1 MSRDLHW
8 LHLVV
13 SGRTTE
19 LAQWGEDKWRGLSAR
34 AEEEGV
40 EGLFYQ
46 RCRAAG
52 IPLPADIEE
61 NFQVVYR
68 ETAEQNFVALEE
80 LREVLEGLQEDSAA
94 PLVLPGASLLALYP
108 DLGCRPMDDIDIL
121 VPPGSGTRLKEG
133 LQRCGFASPARHD
146 ELFVR
151 GRLTLDLHDD
161 LLNCGRI
168 GSRRHAGWM
177 EPGEVW
183 CDRREVRVEGI
194 PMIVMCREDM
204 VLFTAVHA
212 LRHCFGRFTWFV
224 DLHFLVQE
232 PLDWECLRGKAE
244 RYRLERPLLYGLRF
258 LRDWLQVELPERGL
272 EWLEA
277 IRLPPLEERLM
288 DRAFVD
294 RSRGEWGDLLWSFSA
309 TSRWRQCLFLAE
321 TFFPKPSVLL
331 QVFPRLPLPLFPL
344 AYVLRMAQLLA
355 RGVRQL
361 AELVRSR

>member
-19 LAQWGEDKWRGLSAR
+19 LAQWGEDGWRGLSAQ

-46 RCRAAG
+46 RCRTAG

-61 NFQVVYR
+61 ELQAAYR
-68 ETAEQNFVALEE
+68 ETAEQNFIALEE
-80 LREVLEGLQEDSAA
+80 LATVLEGLQGEGAV
-94 PLVLPGASLLALYP
+94 PMVLPGASLLALYP
-108 DLGCRPMDDIDIL
+108 DPGCRPMDDIDIL
-121 VPPGSGTRLKEG
+121 VPPGFGTRLKEG
-133 LQRCGFASPARHD
+133 LQRRGFVSPARHD

-183 CDRREVRVEGI
+183 CDRREVRVKGI
-194 PMIVMCREDM
+194 RMIVMCREDM
-204 VLFTAVHA
+204 LLFTAVHA
-212 LRHCFGRFTWFV
+212 LRHGFGRFIWFV
-224 DLHFLVQE
+224 DLHFLVRE
-232 PLDWECLRGKAE
+232 PLDWECLREKAE

-258 LRDWLQVELPERGL
+258 LRDWLKVELPERGL

-277 IRLPPLEERLM
+277 IHLSPLEERLM
-288 DRAFVD
+288 ERAFAD
-294 RSRGEWGDLLWSFSA
+294 RSRGEWGDFLWSFSA
-309 TSRWRQCLFLAE
+309 PSRWRQCLFLAE
-321 TFFPKPSVLL
+321 TLFPKPSVLL
-331 QVFPRLPLPLFPL
+331 QVFPRLPRSLFPL
-344 AYVLRMAQLLA
+344 AYILRIAQLLA

-361 AELVRSR
+361 AELVRRR